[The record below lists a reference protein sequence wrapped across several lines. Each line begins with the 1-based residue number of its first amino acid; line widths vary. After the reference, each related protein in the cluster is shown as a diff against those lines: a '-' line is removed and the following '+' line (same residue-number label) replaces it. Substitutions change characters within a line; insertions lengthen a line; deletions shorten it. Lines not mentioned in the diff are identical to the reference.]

1 MNLHVEGYERSPRRD
16 LQIQPVDGVESLS
29 LLSLVADSKEP
40 INLMRPTQLRNAQL
54 GLPELMV
61 EANSREHESTLLA
74 KAPDANLTL
83 VGELKS
89 GGLTVRERYH
99 DNDTGKTRDFVIAR
113 HNGIE
118 HKFEDKPI
126 VQIPFNSAE
135 GIEPWRRKQIEQRG
149 TKIIDEYA
157 PKSLANSKGV
167 YDFNEFGDTL
177 TRISRMTDLT
187 EREKAFLW
195 DNIMKRR
202 DTDYSTSTDGS
213 RSWVRDSIMPWD
225 VGHALLKGGFRD
237 GYHVPMANLSAEAA
251 SAAIYVHELNE
262 GTGKGFVNEFG
273 RYVVGQVLGV
283 KLNTGDMAAS
293 EGQVA
298 ALREYKKHGFAG
310 YAKEWRRQFLDS
322 EPFC

>member
-1 MNLHVEGYERSPRRD
+1 M
-16 LQIQPVDGVESLS
+16 S
-29 LLSLVADSKEP
+29 LLRLVSERKEP
-40 INLMRPTQLRNAQL
+40 IELGRRAQGSNDQFL
-54 GLPELMV
+54 LSELNV
-61 EANSREHESTLLA
+61 EVKPAGHDFTLLA
-74 KAPDANLTL
+74 KAQDANLTL

-89 GGLTVRERYH
+89 GGLTVRERYR

-157 PKSLANSKGV
+157 PKSFANGKGV
-167 YDFNEFGDTL
+167 YDFNEFGETL

-187 EREKAFLW
+187 EREKVFLW

-202 DTDYSTSTDGS
+202 DTDYGTSTDGS
-213 RSWVRDSIMPWD
+213 RSAVRDSINPWD
-225 VGHALLKGGFRD
+225 VGHALLKVGFRD

-251 SAAIYVHELNE
+251 SAAIYAHELNE
-262 GTGKGFVNEFG
+262 GTGKGFVNELG

-283 KLNTGDMAAS
+283 KLNTGDIAAS

-322 EPFC
+322 EPSY